1 MKKISLV
8 FAFIGLLFLCGC
20 ESDENRTKISFDFL
34 QGLPDTS
41 LVVELCNYRFLV
53 LNKDSSLVYY
63 EFLHSDNRRV
73 TTQRTIFDQ
82 VEIQNMDVYKN
93 SIHLLNL

>member
-34 QGLPDTS
+34 QGLPNTS

-63 EFLHSDNRRV
+63 EFLHNDDRRV
-73 TTQRTIFDQ
+73 TTQRIVFDH
-82 VEIQNMDVYKN
+82 VEIQNIDTYKK
-93 SIHLLNL
+93 NLYT